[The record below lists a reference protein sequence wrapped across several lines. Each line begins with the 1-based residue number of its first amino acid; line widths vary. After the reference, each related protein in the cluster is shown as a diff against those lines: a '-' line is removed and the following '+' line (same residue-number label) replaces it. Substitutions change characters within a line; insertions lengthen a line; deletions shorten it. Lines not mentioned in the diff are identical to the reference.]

1 MARAVVPL
9 PEEPTVSL
17 SALAVAV
24 LAAPPDPG
32 QGVAPPGSAG
42 LITLLGWVA
51 WGVFACCV
59 GGLLI
64 TAGRMALSH
73 RRGEGVEVSGGVVS
87 VLIATVIA
95 GSASAIVG
103 AVLV

>member
-1 MARAVVPL
+1 MSLLVS
-9 PEEPTVSL
+9 TVD
-17 SALAVAV
+17 V
-24 LAAPPDPG
+24 LAAVPNPG
-32 QGVAPPGSAG
+32 QGTPPPGSAG
-42 LITLLGWVA
+42 LLTLLGWVA

-64 TAGRMALSH
+64 TAGRMALAH
-73 RRGEGVEVSGGVVS
+73 RRGEGVEVSGGVVT

-95 GSASAIVG
+95 GSASLIVG